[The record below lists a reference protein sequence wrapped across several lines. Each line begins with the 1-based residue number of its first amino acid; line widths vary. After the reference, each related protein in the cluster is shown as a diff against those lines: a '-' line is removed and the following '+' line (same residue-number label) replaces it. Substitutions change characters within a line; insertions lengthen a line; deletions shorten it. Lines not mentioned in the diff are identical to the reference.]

1 MLPLLLMEL
10 MAEIASSIVPTGFLF
25 TSRKRSPL
33 LKPNREAI
41 RPGSKTINPSEKKDN
56 PNFD

>member
-1 MLPLLLMEL
+1 
-10 MAEIASSIVPTGFLF
+10 MAEIAPSIEFTDFPF

-41 RPGSKTINPSEKKDN
+41 RPGSKIIKPFEENDN